1 MSRAPYR
8 IALAGNPNCGKTTL
22 FNALTG
28 SAAYVGNWPGVTVE
42 RREALSK
49 DGRFLITDLPGVYS
63 LSPFSPEERAASA
76 FLLDSP
82 PDVILNIL
90 DGTCPERS
98 LYLTQQLLEH
108 GRPMVATINMAD
120 EMAAKGIQ
128 GNWAALG
135 RLLGVP
141 AVPISARKG
150 RNLPLLLDVLWG
162 VAEGKVPCSPLVR
175 YDSAAMQ
182 ALEECRFL
190 LASSGAREA
199 SYYSAASLLE
209 QADSAKSP
217 VPQSELNAVRRR
229 WTPDVE
235 CALASARYRRAEEIS
250 RQSFRFP
257 PPRVTLSDRIDRIAT
272 GRFTALPLFALI
284 LTGIFFLTFG
294 TPGRL
299 LSARLAACF
308 QWISEAVRRL
318 LLTWNVSPWLADWVT
333 EGALGGVFAVLSF
346 FPQIALLFFCLSFL
360 EDSGYMAR
368 AAFLADRPLRKLGLS
383 GKSFIPLLMG
393 FGCTAPA
400 AMASRTIE
408 EDKCRRMT
416 VLLLPFLSCGAKM
429 PVYLM
434 LAGLFFPEHRALAVG
449 GLYLGGVLLGVLTG
463 AVLRH
468 TLFRKAGAP
477 FLMELPA
484 YRLPSFHGICKN
496 VWEKCRGFLTKTLTV
511 ILSMTLLIWFLQHF
525 TASFRYTPDPS
536 VGMLAQLGRMLA
548 PLLEPL
554 GFGRWET
561 VVSLLTGFIAKEN
574 ILSTLWLAFGG
585 EAGLTAAL
593 SPASALSFLVF
604 IQLYLPCIAAMT
616 SIKNEIG
623 FRAALLEGIAQ
634 TLLAWGCS
642 FAVFRLARFLL

>member
-1 MSRAPYR
+1 MNRAPYR

-42 RREALSK
+42 KREALSR

-63 LSPFSPEERAASA
+63 LSPYSPEERAASA
-76 FLLDSP
+76 YLLDSP

-98 LYLTQQLLEH
+98 LYLTQQLLEY
-108 GRPMVATINMAD
+108 GRPMVAAVNMAD
-120 EMAAKGIQ
+120 EMAAQGIE
-128 GNWAALG
+128 GNWNALG
-135 RLLGVP
+135 KLLGVP
-141 AVPISARKG
+141 TVPVSARKG
-150 RNLPLLLDVLWG
+150 RNLPLLLDILWG
-162 VAEGKVPCSPLVR
+162 VAEKKIPCSPLVR
-175 YDSAAMQ
+175 YDSASMQ

-190 LASSGAREA
+190 LASSGARDT
-199 SYYSAASLLE
+199 SYYSAACLLE
-209 QADSAKSP
+209 QEGFAGTP
-217 VPQSELNAVRRR
+217 VPQSDLNAVRRR
-229 WTPDVE
+229 WSSDVE

-250 RQSFRFP
+250 NQSFRLP
-257 PPRVTLSDRIDRIAT
+257 PPRATLSDRIDRIAT
-272 GRFTALPLFALI
+272 GRFTAFPLFALI
-284 LTGIFFLTFG
+284 LAGIFFLTFG
-294 TPGRL
+294 APGRL
-299 LSARLAACF
+299 LSARLEACF
-308 QWISEAVRRL
+308 LWISETTRGL
-318 LLTWNVSPWLADWVT
+318 LLAWNVSPWLADWVT
-333 EGALGGVFAVLSF
+333 EGALGGMFAVLSF

-434 LAGLFFPEHRALAVG
+434 LASLFFPERCVLAVG
-449 GLYLGGVLLGVLTG
+449 GLYLGGILLGILTG

-468 TLFRKAGAP
+468 TLFRRAGAP

-484 YRLPSFHGICKN
+484 YRLPSFRGICKN

-511 ILSMTLLIWFLQHF
+511 VLSMSLLTWFLQHF
-525 TASFRYTPDPS
+525 TASFHYTLDPS
-536 VGMLAQLGRMLA
+536 AGMLAQLGRMLA

-561 VVSLLTGFIAKEN
+561 AVSLLTGFIAKEN

-585 EAGLTAAL
+585 ENELTAAL

-604 IQLYLPCIAAMT
+604 IQLYLPCIAAMAA
-616 SIKNEIG
+616 IRNEIG
-623 FRAALLEGIAQ
+623 LRTALLEGIAQ

-642 FAVFRLARFLL
+642 YIVFHLARLFL